1 MLIYL
6 FDNKYYFYFHQ
17 KHHSVPATKVGF
29 FTWGFRSSLTRS
41 SEHLKLLLEMITFPL
56 FFRPPIPG
64 DSIDTLYYPAQ
75 DVFQN
80 QEPTRTI
87 PSSSSENVY
96 SFGALLQP
104 TNPISSAL
112 SDNVFNFGNL
122 RGFVPL
128 FQWLFYSKEYKTRT
142 KTTRNVNSIG
152 LLGLTPLSISSGHI
166 NRLLRPQN
174 TWFEER
180 KFKGKSFVFINP
192 DTDESTA
199 LNLCGALATSMMPP
213 SCWPPA

>member
-1 MLIYL
+1 MSIYL

-29 FTWGFRSSLTRS
+29 FTWGFRSSLTQS
-41 SEHLKLLLEMITFPL
+41 SERLASFRNDYIST

-80 QEPTRTI
+80 KEPTRTI

-104 TNPISSAL
+104 ANPISSAL

-128 FQWLFYSKEYKTRT
+128 FQ
-142 KTTRNVNSIG
+142 
-152 LLGLTPLSISSGHI
+152 
-166 NRLLRPQN
+166 
-174 TWFEER
+174 
-180 KFKGKSFVFINP
+180 
-192 DTDESTA
+192 
-199 LNLCGALATSMMPP
+199 
-213 SCWPPA
+213 

>member
-6 FDNKYYFYFHQ
+6 IDNKYYFNFHQ

-41 SEHLKLLLEMITFPL
+41 RERLASFRNDYIST

-80 QEPTRTI
+80 QEPTRAI

-104 TNPISSAL
+104 ANPISSAL

-128 FQWLFYSKEYKTRT
+128 FQWLHFSKEYKTKT

-180 KFKGKSFVFINP
+180 KFKGQSFVFINP
-192 DTDESTA
+192 DTDKSTA

-213 SCWPPA
+213 SCRPPA